1 MEGIKLSAMQIVYM
15 KHIYKKGFAA
25 YSSSIPELEQLI
37 EVGFVSKSII
47 GPFEE
52 IGYKLTEKGNNFI
65 YTLTRL

>member
-1 MEGIKLSAMQIVYM
+1 MEGIKLSTMQIVYM

-25 YSSSIPELEQLI
+25 YSSAVSELEQLI

-65 YTLTRL
+65 YALTRL